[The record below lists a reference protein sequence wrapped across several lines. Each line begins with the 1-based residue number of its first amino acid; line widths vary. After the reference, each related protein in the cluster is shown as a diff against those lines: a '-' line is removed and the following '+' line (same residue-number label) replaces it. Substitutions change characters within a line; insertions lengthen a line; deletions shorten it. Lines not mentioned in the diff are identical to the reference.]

1 MNKNY
6 INYFKWLLFSLLLT
20 IGGCFGGNL
29 INVPE
34 KLYKAL
40 LIADLLLIVLF
51 MFSKGI
57 GKKIMFC
64 VFCISQGLLLTPV
77 INSYSN
83 DLLISVFVITFII
96 TCVFGLIGF
105 IVKDLSFLGNILL
118 SILTIFCI
126 YGIASIF
133 ISLPSLSIIGVVL
146 FSVYI
151 AYDFNKFKLEA
162 NIEMN
167 SDYILDHVMDMY
179 LDILNLILEL
189 IELLGDND
197 D

>member
-1 MNKNY
+1 
-6 INYFKWLLFSLLLT
+6 
-20 IGGCFGGNL
+20 
-29 INVPE
+29 
-34 KLYKAL
+34 
-40 LIADLLLIVLF
+40 
-51 MFSKGI
+51 
-57 GKKIMFC
+57 MFC
-64 VFCISQGLLLTPV
+64 VFCISQGLLLTPIV
-77 INSYSN
+77 NSYSSN
-83 DLLISVFVITFII
+83 LLIYVFVITFII

-118 SILTIFCI
+118 GILAIFCV

-162 NIEMN
+162 NIEMS
-167 SDYILDHVMDMY
+167 SDDILDHVIDMY